1 MLQGERDVTQQ
12 EICAINTVTRND
24 SFFGFL
30 VPLCY
35 DKGRVWFW
43 AALTVWQEMAFHAT
57 STISSLFLGCS
68 VVTTFRNSHSAEEKG
83 NSQFIDFVV

>member
-35 DKGRVWFW
+35 DKRRVWFW

-57 STISSLFLGCS
+57 STISSLFWMFNGHDIQKLSFCGGEGELA
-68 VVTTFRNSHSAEEKG
+68 VH
-83 NSQFIDFVV
+83 